1 MVPFA
6 HLHVHSEYSLLDGAC
21 RIEKLVDRVAE
32 LGQTSCALTDHG
44 VMYGVIDFYR
54 ACKAKGI
61 HPVIGCEVYL
71 APHSRFDRSYIN
83 GEWHT
88 HLILLCENMTGYR
101 NLIHMVSC
109 GFSEGFYMK
118 PRIDM
123 ELLRAHSEGLICLS
137 ACLAGAIPRALADGD
152 MDGAYDLCEQFLDI
166 FDREHFYLEIQDH
179 GIPLQQK
186 VNEGLYQLSRE
197 LNIGLVATND
207 AHYLTKADA
216 RIQDVL
222 MSIQMGK
229 TVDDP
234 TRMKFE
240 TQEFYIKSGDQM
252 AELFDYAPE
261 AVANTVRLKVK
272 SPRPVWPGGIGPPSD
287 GIAMVWMLSNID
299 PINNP
304 NKAPRGPPSANPK
317 PAPIHFPY
325 FAMTIYCIFK
335 FNLFKT
341 SRTCCTTIWSSSL

>member
-1 MVPFA
+1 MSFV

-137 ACLAGAIPRALADGD
+137 AWRARFRVRWRTAIW
-152 MDGAYDLCEQFLDI
+152 
-166 FDREHFYLEIQDH
+166 
-179 GIPLQQK
+179 
-186 VNEGLYQLSRE
+186 
-197 LNIGLVATND
+197 T
-207 AHYLTKADA
+207 A
-216 RIQDVL
+216 R
-222 MSIQMGK
+222 M
-229 TVDDP
+229 T
-234 TRMKFE
+234 
-240 TQEFYIKSGDQM
+240 
-252 AELFDYAPE
+252 
-261 AVANTVRLKVK
+261 
-272 SPRPVWPGGIGPPSD
+272 
-287 GIAMVWMLSNID
+287 
-299 PINNP
+299 
-304 NKAPRGPPSANPK
+304 SA
-317 PAPIHFPY
+317 
-325 FAMTIYCIFK
+325 
-335 FNLFKT
+335 
-341 SRTCCTTIWSSSL
+341 SSSSIFLTGSISTLKFRTTAFHCSRKSMKVCTSFPGS